1 MEAHGALLDLQAKLQ
16 PLNFAGNKTTTK
28 SSDKRIALK
37 SAAVLIVFIAH
48 AITIASLTN
57 WKHAFTENIHHS
69 EIVLS
74 GRLIAENSQSAGAQ
88 STSTAEIQISPT
100 TPSTISHQLA
110 QTEPVPPS
118 NAIVLEKSISHYF
131 EPDQVET
138 PALPVG
144 EWAIHAEVI
153 PFGNSLRITA
163 KLWISAEGTI
173 ERWELLNDDP
183 NALASKVV
191 KDINKTIMNGA
202 QIGNHRVASIKYV
215 EFVIEHSTIE

>member
-1 MEAHGALLDLQAKLQ
+1 M
-16 PLNFAGNKTTTK
+16 
-28 SSDKRIALK
+28 
-37 SAAVLIVFIAH
+37 
-48 AITIASLTN
+48 
-57 WKHAFTENIHHS
+57 
-69 EIVLS
+69 
-74 GRLIAENSQSAGAQ
+74 
-88 STSTAEIQISPT
+88 
-100 TPSTISHQLA
+100 
-110 QTEPVPPS
+110 
-118 NAIVLEKSISHYF
+118 
-131 EPDQVET
+131 
-138 PALPVG
+138 G